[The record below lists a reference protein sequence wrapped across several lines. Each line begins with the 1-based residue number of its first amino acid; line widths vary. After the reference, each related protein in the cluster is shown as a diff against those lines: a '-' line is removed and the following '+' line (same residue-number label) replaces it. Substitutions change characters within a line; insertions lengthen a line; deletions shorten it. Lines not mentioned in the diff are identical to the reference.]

1 MIYAY
6 LELII
11 LLEHIVIVL
20 SSLFDLLIIQRC
32 VVITVISWWNDSL
45 FNSIEKWFL
54 CVGSVL
60 VS

>member
-32 VVITVISWWNDSL
+32 VVITVISWWNDSV